1 MKKKTFLALLICVS
15 IIIGSLIIGS
25 KGEFGGADGQIQA
38 VIGEVDATYEPW
50 FKSFWTPPSGEI
62 ESLLFALQAAFF
74 GIVGLSVGISV
85 IIVHLLSL
93 ESLGQPY
100 LMPVFPLKKSDLKD
114 SFVRLPMQFMKK
126 RPHTAKPINYKRGRK
141 NEE

>member
-38 VIGEVDATYEPW
+38 VIGEVDDTYEPW

-62 ESLLFALQAAFF
+62 ESLLFALQAA
-74 GIVGLSVGISV
+74 
-85 IIVHLLSL
+85 
-93 ESLGQPY
+93 LGAGFIGY
-100 LMPVFPLKKSDLKD
+100 Y
-114 SFVRLPMQFMKK
+114 
-126 RPHTAKPINYKRGRK
+126 IGRK
-141 NEE
+141 KGVQASKHTVEKQ